1 MKDKKIN
8 KKYLFLTVAVVLL
21 GFLYI
26 GIIEEKQP
34 TFMVENRTAD
44 SQADESR
51 MSGKQK
57 EVTTQA
63 VTGEI
68 VEEKNTIVVHI
79 CGEVKNPGVYRF
91 SETPRVI
98 DVITKAGGFTK
109 KADKDSI
116 NQAQPV
122 EDGKQLV
129 ISRKSSAKKKSAKG
143 KSEISKTDETTS
155 KDNRID
161 LNTATREQLLTLPG
175 IGEAKASQIIQYREE
190 NGSFTQIEDI
200 KKISGIKDG
209 VFNQIRD
216 MITV

>member
-1 MKDKKIN
+1 MKDNKMNRKI
-8 KKYLFLTVAVVLL
+8 LFAAGTILLL
-21 GFLYI
+21 GIIYT
-26 GIIEEKQP
+26 GIFTEKQ
-34 TFMVENRTAD
+34 TEVMVESKTTEN
-44 SQADESR
+44 QEV
-51 MSGKQK
+51 KEQK
-57 EVTTQA
+57 A
-63 VTGEI
+63 
-68 VEEKNTIVVHI
+68 EKTKENVVVHI

-129 ISRKSSAKKKSAKG
+129 ISSKSSTKKKESSKD
-143 KSEISKTDETTS
+143 KSEILKTDETTS

-175 IGEAKASQIIQYREE
+175 IGEAKASQIISYREE
-190 NGSFTQIEDI
+190 NGSFSQIEDI

>member
-1 MKDKKIN
+1 MKNNKMNRKILFAAGAI
-8 KKYLFLTVAVVLL
+8 LFL
-21 GFLYI
+21 
-26 GIIEEKQP
+26 GIIYTGIFTEKQ
-34 TFMVENRTAD
+34 TKVMVENKTTKN
-44 SQADESR
+44 QEV
-51 MSGKQK
+51 K
-57 EVTTQA
+57 EQRA
-63 VTGEI
+63 
-68 VEEKNTIVVHI
+68 EKSKENVVVHI

-109 KADKDSI
+109 KADKDNI

-129 ISRKSSAKKKSAKG
+129 ISSKSSSKKKASAKD
-143 KSEISKTDETTS
+143 KSKIFKTEETTS

-175 IGEAKASQIIQYREE
+175 IGEAKASQIISYREE
-190 NGSFTQIEDI
+190 NGSFSQIEDI

>member
-1 MKDKKIN
+1 MKNNKMNRKILFAAGAI
-8 KKYLFLTVAVVLL
+8 LFL
-21 GFLYI
+21 
-26 GIIEEKQP
+26 GIIYTGIFTEKQ
-34 TFMVENRTAD
+34 TKVMVENKTIKN
-44 SQADESR
+44 QEV
-51 MSGKQK
+51 K
-57 EVTTQA
+57 EQRA
-63 VTGEI
+63 
-68 VEEKNTIVVHI
+68 EKSKENVVVHI

-98 DVITKAGGFTK
+98 DVIIKAGGFTK
-109 KADKDSI
+109 KADKDNI

-129 ISRKSSAKKKSAKG
+129 ISSKSSSKKKASAKD
-143 KSEISKTDETTS
+143 KSKIFKTEETTS

-175 IGEAKASQIIQYREE
+175 IGEAKASQIISYREE
-190 NGSFTQIEDI
+190 NGSFSQIEDI

>member
-1 MKDKKIN
+1 MKDNKMNRKI
-8 KKYLFLTVAVVLL
+8 LFAAGTILLL
-21 GFLYI
+21 GIIYT
-26 GIIEEKQP
+26 GIFTEKQ
-34 TFMVENRTAD
+34 TEVMVESKTTEN
-44 SQADESR
+44 QEV
-51 MSGKQK
+51 KEQK
-57 EVTTQA
+57 A
-63 VTGEI
+63 
-68 VEEKNTIVVHI
+68 EKTKENVVVHI

-129 ISRKSSAKKKSAKG
+129 ISSKSSTKKKESSKD
-143 KSEISKTDETTS
+143 KSEILKTDETTS

-175 IGEAKASQIIQYREE
+175 IGEAKASQIISYREE
-190 NGSFTQIEDI
+190 NGSFSQIEDI

-209 VFNQIRD
+209 VFNRIRD